1 VERGGGKMSVKT
13 EEIRVLKQLLANN
26 HAYLQH
32 FYKGLDL
39 LESRIERLE
48 DEMGL
53 LRKEFELLKREVLS
67 RVCTA

>member
-13 EEIRVLKQLLANN
+13 EIRLLKQLLANN